1 MKKVLYI
8 AAVLLVLGAIGFT
21 LANNK
26 KEMAQAAAVASQTS
40 KAIPVV
46 LTTPKTGAI
55 DRSFSVNGTF
65 APIQSLSLMSETQG
79 QVIKLNKRKGE
90 AVKAGEL
97 LAQVENEVLRAN
109 VITAQANYEKAKKD
123 LARFENLASGEAIT
137 QRQLEEVKLGY
148 QNAEANLIMARQRL
162 EKSRIVAPIS
172 GIINESYIEIG
183 SFLNPGTKL
192 FDIVNVDKLK
202 LNAKVSEREVM
213 LIRKGSQ
220 AKVRPNVLPD
230 KQFEGTIT
238 AIGANADRS
247 LKYDVEIQVDNTQET
262 PLRAG
267 MYGSAF
273 FAVAD
278 TRQAL
283 LLEREAIATSLQN
296 PKVFVVKEGKA
307 SLKDVTIGTVAN
319 NKVEITGG
327 LTEGEQVVLSG
338 QINLREGTAVAVMK

>member
-1 MKKVLYI
+1 MKKVIYI
-8 AAVLLVLGAIGFT
+8 VLVLLVLGAIGFT

-26 KEMAQAAAVASQTS
+26 KEMATAAAVASQTS

-55 DRSFSVNGTF
+55 DRAFSVNGTF
-65 APIQSLSLMSETQG
+65 EPIQSLSLMSETQG

-90 AVKAGEL
+90 AVKAGEVL
-97 LAQVENEVLRAN
+97 VQVENDVLRAN
-109 VITAQANYEKAKKD
+109 VITAQANYEKSKKD
-123 LARFENLASGEAIT
+123 LARFENLASGDAIT
-137 QRQLEEVKLGY
+137 QRQLEDVKLGF

-213 LIRKGSQ
+213 LIQNGSQ
-220 AKVRPNVLPD
+220 AKVSPNVMTD
-230 KQFEGTIT
+230 KTFEGIIT

-247 LKYDVEIQVDNTQET
+247 LKYDVEIQVNNTKET
-262 PLRAG
+262 ALRAG

-273 FAVAD
+273 FEIAD

-296 PKVFVVKEGKA
+296 PKVFVIKEGKA
-307 SLKDVTIGTVAN
+307 YMKDVTIGAVAN
-319 NKVEITGG
+319 NKVEITSG
-327 LTEGEQVVLSG
+327 LAEGEQVVLSG
-338 QINLREGTAVAVMK
+338 QINLREGTAVSVMK